1 MKEQK
6 KEGGKSRTRF
16 PDALDGSSHPTID
29 CGNQYSTSVSAL
41 QGEIEEKFQPKKKRS
56 LRLAELYT
64 ELSQMCKAE
73 AEALFAEF
81 DRNYIEAD
89 DFATEV
95 DNIETLAAK
104 VMAGDDEAFNQEYEA
119 YVRRGAFAQR
129 QAEIFRGRA
138 DRVENCGT
146 LLEFRLTE
154 QEKRLHKGNFCKD
167 RFCPMCNWRRS
178 LKIFGQVSQ
187 IMDVLE
193 ARGYRFL
200 FLTVSVRNALPDISG
215 DNFFTAVQTMYDG
228 WRTLYNNYF
237 RKNKTLKDVIC
248 GTFRSFEVTINKERK
263 CDNGSPNPWY
273 GSFHPH
279 FHVILAVKPEYF
291 HKAYVK
297 QEQWVEMWR
306 VCCGLDYEPTV
317 DIRTIKPK
325 PDKKN
330 GETSIAGAVSEV
342 SKYTVKDK
350 DYLGL
355 DDDGR
360 DSRQLDILGL
370 DRTYYLRVLA
380 LGLKGRRLVDMTG
393 CFREVKSRLGLD
405 DTENGD
411 LVHVEKEEIREDIA
425 YLIVKYQWR
434 NGVYVATYKE
444 HEPTME
450 DRLKAIG
457 NLAPTAEE
465 AENL

>member
-6 KEGGKSRTRF
+6 KEGGKSRSRF
-16 PDALDGSSHPTID
+16 ADASDSSSHPTID

-73 AEALFAEF
+73 AEAVWVEF
-81 DRNYIEAD
+81 DREYIAAD

-95 DNIETLAAK
+95 ENIEAMEAK
-104 VMAGDDEAFNQEYEA
+104 VAAHDEAFNEEFDA
-119 YVRRGAFAQR
+119 YARRGRLAQR
-129 QAEIFRGRA
+129 QFEIFRGRA
-138 DRVENCGT
+138 DRVENCGNF
-146 LLEFRLTE
+146 LEFRVTE
-154 QEKRLHKGNFCKD
+154 QDKRLHKGSFCKD
-167 RFCPMCNWRRS
+167 RFCPMCNWRRT

-193 ARGYRFL
+193 AKSYRFL
-200 FLTVSVRNALPDISG
+200 FLTLTVKNCSG
-215 DNFFTAVQTMYDG
+215 DDFSKTVQMMYDG

-237 RKNKTLKDVIC
+237 RKDKALKGVIC
-248 GTFRSFEVTINKERK
+248 GTFRSLEVTINKK
-263 CDNGSPNPWY
+263 TGQ
-273 GSFHPH
+273 FHPH
-279 FHVILAVKPEYF
+279 FHVILAVLPEYF
-291 HKAYVK
+291 HGRSYVK
-297 QEQWVEMWR
+297 QEQWAEMWR
-306 VCCGLDYEPTV
+306 ACCGLDYKPIV
-317 DIRTIKPK
+317 DIRTVKPT
-325 PDKKN
+325 PDKN
-330 GETSIAGAVSEV
+330 TGEMSIAGAVSEV
-342 SKYTVKDK
+342 SKYAAKDA

-360 DSRQLDILGL
+360 DSQQLDLLGL

-380 LGLKGRRLVDMTG
+380 FGLKGRRLVDMTG
-393 CFREVKSRLGLD
+393 CFREVKSQLGLD

-411 LVHVEKEEIREDIA
+411 LVHVEKEEIREDVA

-444 HEPTME
+444 HQPTME

>member
-16 PDALDGSSHPTID
+16 GDASDSSSRPAID

-56 LRLAELYT
+56 LRLAELYA

-73 AEALFAEF
+73 ADALSVDF
-81 DRNYIEAD
+81 DRNY
-89 DFATEV
+89 
-95 DNIETLAAK
+95 
-104 VMAGDDEAFNQEYEA
+104 
-119 YVRRGAFAQR
+119 
-129 QAEIFRGRA
+129 AEIFRGRA

-146 LLEFRLTE
+146 LLEFRVTE

-167 RFCPMCNWRRS
+167 RFCPMCNWRRT
-178 LKIFGQVSQ
+178 LKVFGQVSQ
-187 IMDVLE
+187 IMNVLE
-193 ARGYRFL
+193 AKSYRFL
-200 FLTVSVRNALPDISG
+200 FLTLTVRNCSG
-215 DNFFTAVQTMYDG
+215 DDFSKTIQMMYDG
-228 WRTLYNNYF
+228 WRTLYHDYF
-237 RKNKTLKDVIC
+237 RKNKTLKAVIC
-248 GTFRSFEVTINKERK
+248 GAFRSLEVTINKK
-263 CDNGSPNPWY
+263 KGM
-273 GSFHPH
+273 FHPH

-291 HKAYVK
+291 HKAYIK
-297 QEQWVEMWR
+297 QAQWTEMWR
-306 VCCGLDYEPTV
+306 TCCGLDYEPVV
-317 DIRTIKPK
+317 DIRTVKPRL
-325 PDKKN
+325 DEN
-330 GETSIAGAVSEV
+330 TGEMLVAGAVSEI
-342 SKYTVKDK
+342 SKYAVKDV

-360 DSRQLDILGL
+360 DSRQLDLLGL

-393 CFREVKSRLGLD
+393 CFREVKSQLGLD
-405 DTENGD
+405 DTEDGD
-411 LVHVEKEEIREDIA
+411 LVHVEKEEIREDVA

-444 HEPTME
+444 HQPTME